1 MLAEFV
7 HSTENFSIF
16 VVSNRKAC
24 FFLIFCFSI
33 VKTRKL
39 LVITFSFSDKVINKV
54 IPNSRMSCIDLGRL
68 ECAKGTQ
75 SY

>member
-1 MLAEFV
+1 M
-7 HSTENFSIF
+7 HQYY
-16 VVSNRKAC
+16 
-24 FFLIFCFSI
+24 FSI